1 MKTRSN
7 PLEKAIRDNRSTE
20 TGEFRGRLE
29 NSKTWSKPLER
40 NYVEGFRTR
49 RKPMERRISI
59 EASGEKQR
67 ANRSKG
73 TRVTGEIQNKEQ
85 TA

>member
-7 PLEKAIRDNRSTE
+7 PLEKKTTRDNRSTE
-20 TGEFRGRLE
+20 TRECRGRLE

-49 RKPMERRISI
+49 SKPIERRIST
-59 EASGEKQR
+59 EASGENSEQSAR
-67 ANRSKG
+67 
-73 TRVTGEIQNKEQ
+73 KELE
-85 TA
+85 